1 MFQAKNSHANAMG
14 KSGRKTPEQ
23 RELSALLTRLDKLIT
38 ALESLG
44 LEE

>member
-1 MFQAKNSHANAMG
+1 MG

-44 LEE
+44 L